1 MVHITTEEGQWTT
14 KIAVEAA
21 RIVAQNLQVLIK
33 NLKFLII
40 LTVLYVFKRVLNTT
54 KES

>member
-21 RIVAQNLQVLIK
+21 RIVAQNLQ
-33 NLKFLII
+33 
-40 LTVLYVFKRVLNTT
+40 RVLNTT